1 MEKMIGYGVRLGRNF
16 FLFDGFLATCL
27 CVTRLSAHGKLRV
40 CARHYAWN
48 RMCIVILI
56 NVLN

>member
-1 MEKMIGYGVRLGRNF
+1 MIGHGVCLGRNF

-27 CVTRLSAHGKLRV
+27 RVTRLSAHGKLRV